1 MLKKKENWSLS
12 KKLKKQNK
20 INNEFEAILSHLSLE
35 EIVALK
41 VELAAKACGGKFY
54 GNYLLKATKYI
65 ADEAIL
71 KYALAACQTR
81 VSAARFLG
89 VSLQHL
95 KAIMM
100 VYRVKEQLRLDEE

>member
-1 MLKKKENWSLS
+1 
-12 KKLKKQNK
+12 
-20 INNEFEAILSHLSLE
+20 LSLE

-65 ADEAIL
+65 ADEAVL

-81 VSAARFLG
+81 ASAARFLG

-95 KAIMM
+95 KAIMR

>member
-1 MLKKKENWSLS
+1 
-12 KKLKKQNK
+12 
-20 INNEFEAILSHLSLE
+20 
-35 EIVALK
+35 
-41 VELAAKACGGKFY
+41 LAAKACGGKFY

>member
-20 INNEFEAILSHLSLE
+20 INDEFEAVLSHLSLE
-35 EIVALK
+35 EVVALK

-65 ADEAIL
+65 ADEAII

-81 VSAARFLG
+81 KGAARFLG
-89 VSLQHL
+89 VNSQHL
-95 KAIMM
+95 KAIMK
-100 VYRVKEQLRLDEE
+100 VYRTEEQLRLDEE

>member
-20 INNEFEAILSHLSLE
+20 INDEFEAILSHLALE
-35 EIVALK
+35 EVIALK

-65 ADEAIL
+65 AEEAII
-71 KYALAACQTR
+71 KY
-81 VSAARFLG
+81 
-89 VSLQHL
+89 LQ
-95 KAIMM
+95 KDT
-100 VYRVKEQLRLDEE
+100 Q